1 MPQLVFLLIFSLYNW
16 LSLVDLIVLPK
27 SDWFHIKLKPSKI
40 DFFTVVGRFI
50 LLQINFAVSRQL
62 LCDSVVSCSAH
73 SQHPAILAIPTR
85 LPHAFPQTIIIL
97 RFLSTFL
104 PEIKIF
110 FYMLMPLSLQE
121 MTLNA
126 FSLVRLVQVNG
137 SLCLILVLCTT
148 SLGLMFCL
156 ALIASSFSR
165 KHI

>member
-27 SDWFHIKLKPSKI
+27 SDWFHIKLKPSTI
-40 DFFTVVGRFI
+40 DFFTRCWSISSTLDQFSCFSSAA
-50 LLQINFAVSRQL
+50 L
-62 LCDSVVSCSAH
+62 VSCSAH
-73 SQHPAILAIPTR
+73 SQHLAILAIPTR
-85 LPHAFPQTIIIL
+85 LPHAFSQTIIIL
-97 RFLSTFL
+97 RLLSTFL

-121 MTLNA
+121 MTLST
-126 FSLVRLVQVNG
+126 FPLVRLIQVNG